1 MKAVTTARLR
11 QDFEPIAN
19 VPEEQLQYLID
30 NSKPYEL
37 KEDEFLFQ
45 KGQPSDHMNLILS
58 GRIRIYSQQKNQ
70 SREIAIL
77 EKGDIT
83 GLLPYSRLTHAQ
95 GSGQALETSVI
106 LAFHRENMPAMIR
119 NNYELTEALVHFMSS
134 RIREFT
140 TFQLQNEK
148 MIALGKLSAG
158 LAHEL
163 NNPASAIVRSS
174 KELKSHLGHLP
185 QNFKKVISIRMTPEQ
200 VDEVNEMLTKR
211 LSQPPG
217 KKLSLMERQDLE
229 DDLAD
234 CMGEKGVDNAYE
246 VAENLIEFGFQCSEL
261 EAIYE
266 RTSADH
272 FAPVIKWVNDNLTT
286 ERMVREI
293 EDASTRIANLVSS
306 VKNFTHMDRTPDK
319 IKADIH
325 EGIENTLVML
335 NHKLRKNG
343 IRVERK
349 FQDDLPQP
357 KVLVSELNQVWT
369 NLIDN
374 AIDVMEHTENPVLSL
389 ETRQDR
395 EFVRVV
401 VRDNGPGI
409 PDDIK
414 NNIFDPF
421 FTTKEI
427 GKGTGLGLEVVKN
440 IVNKHNGTIKVE
452 SVPGNTEFEVCLPLN

>member
-148 MIALGKLSAG
+148 MMALGKLSAG

-217 KKLSLMERQDLE
+217 KKLSLMDRQDLE